1 MNKIVTLAIQ
11 TMLMSRNI
19 LLIAALL
26 CALVVASCNRVSKY
40 PIDDPAR
47 IKIDNT
53 LLGKWVMKED
63 TLKTNYFLIT
73 KKDDFRYNITYMNK
87 GGTNRQYENF
97 EAFISKINNVRFL
110 NVQYYFGDTKGY
122 FFLKLIDVSESGD
135 DVTTATVID
144 STMMDIPKPAEVR
157 ARVTR
162 NVNNPAFFADT
173 AHFFKLKGF

>member
-1 MNKIVTLAIQ
+1 
-11 TMLMSRNI
+11 MLMRKYI
-19 LLIAALL
+19 LILTAFVGLL
-26 CALVVASCNRVSKY
+26 LATGCNRVSKY

-63 TLKTNYFLIT
+63 TLKTNYFVIS
-73 KKDDFRYNITYMNK
+73 KKDDFKYNITYMNQ

-97 EAFISKINNVRFL
+97 EAFISKINNTRFL

-122 FFLKLIDVSESGD
+122 FFLKLLDVNEAGD
-135 DVTTATVID
+135 EVTTATVID
-144 STMMDIPKPAEVR
+144 STMMDIAKPAEVR
-157 ARVTR
+157 ARITR
-162 NVNNPAFFADT
+162 NVSNPAFFADT